1 MFYCH
6 PLNCSSVLCS
16 DWVQIFEFLKSL
28 DFPLRFG
35 VFGLRLLQLI
45 LLNNTTNVAKSD
57 ILTIYCHP
65 LKGKIIPFP
74 DLGFFCNKK
83 SQLFWKSC
91 NFLIF
96 WSWIENF
103 ISRNTYCSRSLH
115 FRGLLPS
122 LGKSGR
128 PLWTIYP
135 PYSPTFDQKL
145 IENRSKHDS
154 TVIWSLNISAPP
166 CKTRANWPQTAKKCL
181 FGN

>member
-1 MFYCH
+1 MNTTNNTTDVAKN
-6 PLNCSSVLCS
+6 NCNVLLSSIKLLQRS
-16 DWVQIFEFLKSL
+16 LFGLSSNFWIFEKFRLSSL
-28 DFPLRFG
+28 FWA
-35 VFGLRLLQLI
+35 FGLRLLQLI

-115 FRGLLPS
+115 FWPPPCHPTT
-122 LGKSGR
+122 LGV
-128 PLWTIYP
+128 PPWLMNL
-135 PYSPTFDQKL
+135 PYSPTFNKKL
-145 IENRSKHDS
+145 QPYKFILQNK
-154 TVIWSLNISAPP
+154 
-166 CKTRANWPQTAKKCL
+166 
-181 FGN
+181 

>member
-1 MFYCH
+1 MNTTNNTTDVAKN
-6 PLNCSSVLCS
+6 NCNVLLSSIKLLQRS
-16 DWVQIFEFLKSL
+16 LFGLSSNFWIFEKFRLSSL
-28 DFPLRFG
+28 FWA
-35 VFGLRLLQLI
+35 FGLRLLQLI

-96 WSWIENF
+96 WSWIEKF

-115 FRGLLPS
+115 FRGLS
-122 LGKSGR
+122 IRRDMIFWKYWFFRKCRLGWVPPNPLRQLER
-128 PLWTIYP
+128 PLKWR
-135 PYSPTFDQKL
+135 DLEQ
-145 IENRSKHDS
+145 
-154 TVIWSLNISAPP
+154 
-166 CKTRANWPQTAKKCL
+166 
-181 FGN
+181 